1 VIFGLESRVAYALL
15 IAAVA
20 LQRLWELAISRRNQ
34 RALLARGGREVGAS
48 HYPWMVALH
57 TAFLVSCL
65 AEVWLLDRPFRLPL
79 ALGALAVLAAA
90 LALRLWTLSSLGERW
105 TTRVVVLPGEPLVTD
120 GPYRW
125 LRHPNY
131 LVVVLELAAIPLVHG
146 AWLTAAVFGL
156 ANLALLRLRTGVEE
170 AALAAAEG
178 GR

>member
-1 VIFGLESRVAYALL
+1 VIAGLDSRVAFSLL

-20 LQRLWELAISRRNQ
+20 CQRLWELAISRRHL

-57 TAFLVSCL
+57 TAFLVACL
-65 AEVWLLDRPFRLPL
+65 AEVWLLGRPFRPAL

-90 LALRLWTLSSLGERW
+90 LGLRWWTLRTLGARW
-105 TTRVVVLPGEPLVTD
+105 TTRVVVLPGEPSVTA

-131 LVVVLELAAIPLVHG
+131 LAVVLELAAIPLVHG
-146 AWLTAAVFGL
+146 AWLTAVVFGL
-156 ANLALLRLRTGVEE
+156 ANLALLRLRIGVEE
-170 AALAAAEG
+170 PALAAAEA

>member
-1 VIFGLESRVAYALL
+1 VIAGLESRVAFSLL

-20 LQRLWELAISRRNQ
+20 LQRLWELALSRRHL
-34 RALLARGGREVGAS
+34 RALLARGAREVGAS

-57 TAFLVSCL
+57 TAFLVACL
-65 AEVWLLDRPFRLPL
+65 AEVWLLGRPFRLPL
-79 ALGALAVLAAA
+79 ALGALAVLAVAV
-90 LALRLWTLSSLGERW
+90 ALRLWTLASLGERW
-105 TTRVVVLPGEPLVTD
+105 TTRVLVLPGEPLVTA

-146 AWLTAAVFGL
+146 AWLTAVVFGL
-156 ANLALLRLRTGVEE
+156 GNLALLRLRIGVEE